1 MILKR
6 IDNKAEQIAHLEA
19 LLAANPPRP
28 VADKMRAD
36 LEAMAKGFLG
46 EQEVAKWINRRYG
59 SGDLYAVIHDLH
71 FSFDGVR
78 IQLDHIVI
86 HRYTCMV
93 YVFET
98 KNAPAGIRQ
107 EPDGQWTAGSNRKP
121 ILSPLTQV
129 KSAAE
134 VLRRWFDRHYPG
146 LVIEVKP
153 VLVVTRET
161 LIEADPESY
170 IRSDG
175 MEEFSERV
183 FNDWSLFDLVHR
195 LARAKIKGFT
205 LERMTQIGNEL
216 VKGHRPI
223 TINPASAYGWR
234 PSSSITVEK
243 PSEHDTPP
251 SAHVEIG
258 PGIVLKRNYRGYAIR
273 HEGSQVAKDVI
284 DEIGRRHGEWNDR
297 WQNWIIPTEAVSR
310 VANALRGKIS

>member
-6 IDNKAEQIAHLEA
+6 IDNKDKQVAHLEA
-19 LLAANPPRP
+19 LLSANPPRP
-28 VADKMRAD
+28 VADKMRSD

-59 SGDLYAVIHDLH
+59 SSDLYAVIHDLH
-71 FSFDGVR
+71 FSFEGVR
-78 IQLDHIVI
+78 IQFDHIVI

-107 EPDGQWTAGSNRKP
+107 GRDGQWTAGKNRKP
-121 ILSPLTQV
+121 IASPIIQA

-134 VLRRWFDRHYPG
+134 ALRHWFDKHHPG
-146 LVIEVKP
+146 LVVEVRP
-153 VLVVTRET
+153 VLVVTQDT
-161 LIEADPESY
+161 HIEADPEDY

-175 MEEFSERV
+175 MESFSERV

-195 LARAKIKGFT
+195 LSRSKIKGFT
-205 LERMTQIGNEL
+205 LKRMKDIGNEL
-216 VKGHRPI
+216 VAGHRPI

-234 PSSSITVEK
+234 PSSSDDVETA
-243 PSEHDTPP
+243 ST
-251 SAHVEIG
+251 SAPVPAAAVEIG
-258 PGIVLKRNYRGYAIR
+258 PGIVLKRNYKGYAIR

-284 DEIGRRHGEWNDR
+284 DEIGRRHGEWNER
-297 WQNWIIPTEAVSR
+297 WQNWIIPTEAVNR
-310 VANALRGKIS
+310 VANAFKGKIS